1 MAIDGLAV
9 RVRQPYKSE
18 VSNTKAWTCRKGGFA
33 LIVMAGSDVN
43 GRFHMATANHSGT
56 FNLCVLHVLAVF
68 IYTLLSLT
76 GSTNDCPCWEM
87 SALSNAISEGK
98 LPSKYFIIGDEAF
111 SCTNQL
117 LSPYP
122 GRGIGKYKDS
132 FNYWL
137 SHSRQSIERAFGML
151 TMRWGIFW
159 RKFRFAH
166 ERWSLVII
174 LCMKLHNICLDR
186 NVSVP
191 SHRFHEDIE
200 SRDYNL
206 VYDNNDEEEDRLL
219 RNRAVGDRRKYITDL
234 LESEGRGRSFH
245 ASCNS
250 RE

>member
-1 MAIDGLAV
+1 
-9 RVRQPYKSE
+9 
-18 VSNTKAWTCRKGGFA
+18 
-33 LIVMAGSDVN
+33 
-43 GRFHMATANHSGT
+43 
-56 FNLCVLHVLAVF
+56 
-68 IYTLLSLT
+68 
-76 GSTNDCPCWEM
+76 M

-137 SHSRQSIERAFGML
+137 SHSRQCIERAFGML

-219 RNRAVGDRRKYITDL
+219 RNRAVGDRRKDITDL
-234 LESEGRGRSFH
+234 LESEGRGRPFH

>member
-43 GRFHMATANHSGT
+43 GRFHMATAKHSGT

-76 GSTNDCPCWEM
+76 GSTNDCPRWEM

-137 SHSRQSIERAFGML
+137 SHS
-151 TMRWGIFW
+151 
-159 RKFRFAH
+159 
-166 ERWSLVII
+166 
-174 LCMKLHNICLDR
+174 
-186 NVSVP
+186 
-191 SHRFHEDIE
+191 
-200 SRDYNL
+200 
-206 VYDNNDEEEDRLL
+206 
-219 RNRAVGDRRKYITDL
+219 
-234 LESEGRGRSFH
+234 
-245 ASCNS
+245 
-250 RE
+250 